1 MSRLDRPPLRAALPL
16 HAQGRQ
22 PCRPGAL
29 RHQASGCFYQTADD
43 VDEFAKNVLAAPDRE
58 STAELLKGLFSP
70 GVSAAT
76 LQTVAEENLKLP
88 RPLAA
93 QLLRDTAYGDWRD
106 VIERIKLPT
115 LVIGGENSI
124 FTSASQ
130 RWIASVIPGAE
141 IEIFSTP
148 EGGSHFMFI
157 ENPSR
162 FNSSVL
168 SFLASSNTR
177 I

>member
-1 MSRLDRPPLRAALPL
+1 MLMNLP
-16 HAQGRQ
+16 
-22 PCRPGAL
+22 
-29 RHQASGCFYQTADD
+29 
-43 VDEFAKNVLAAPDRE
+43 KNVVASDRE
-58 STAELLKGLFSP
+58 STALLKGLFSP

-148 EGGSHFMFI
+148 ELNFMFI

-168 SFLASSNTR
+168 SFLASSNTQ

>member
-1 MSRLDRPPLRAALPL
+1 
-16 HAQGRQ
+16 
-22 PCRPGAL
+22 
-29 RHQASGCFYQTADD
+29 
-43 VDEFAKNVLAAPDRE
+43 
-58 STAELLKGLFSP
+58 
-70 GVSAAT
+70 
-76 LQTVAEENLKLP
+76 
-88 RPLAA
+88 
-93 QLLRDTAYGDWRD
+93 LLRDTAYGDWRD